1 MKNRMDSWEVPL
13 SQSINCVFTRKN
25 EYICNSNRNR
35 LKRNVASDLF
45 FFAGSLCYFI
55 DAISDMNYINR
66 LCNGKEIFL
75 GVLEDNSYTILS
87 LSGASFC
94 LLHALVDIYQPLIP
108 RGGSTDESSEDKPS
122 YNWCK
127 VLSSFLFGI
136 GAMIDIFIAIYIS
149 DEIWMN
155 HAYLI
160 SAYLW
165 LMSSLLA
172 LGSIEKC
179 ICSSSV
185 MVLRLFGDALFMAGS
200 GIDVSVGY
208 VSHPEIMAAQALA
221 KWGCVSSGLWC
232 LDSILYLLANAIV
245 MLGPSCVF
253 PCGKCL
259 IRRNGNAEQKIL
271 PQTLGLK
278 DHKDAAAPMVL

>member
-1 MKNRMDSWEVPL
+1 MDSWEVPL
-13 SQSINCVFTRKN
+13 PQSINCVFTRKD
-25 EYICNSNRNR
+25 EYICKSNRNH

-66 LCNGKEIFL
+66 VYHSKEIFW
-75 GVLEDNSYTILS
+75 GRVLDDNSYTILS

-94 LLHALVDIYQPLIP
+94 LLHALVDMYQPLFP
-108 RGGSTDESSEDKPS
+108 RSGSTDESTEDKPS

-127 VLSSFLFGI
+127 FLSSFLFGI
-136 GAMIDIFIAIYIS
+136 GAMIDILIAICMS
-149 DEIWMN
+149 DEIWMD
-155 HAYLI
+155 HGYLI

-185 MVLRLFGDALFMAGS
+185 MVLRLFGDILFMVGS
-200 GIDVSVGY
+200 GIDVIVGY
-208 VSHPEIMAAQALA
+208 EIMAAQALA
-221 KWGCVSSGLWC
+221 KWGCMSSGLWC

-245 MLGPSCVF
+245 MLGPSCLF
-253 PCGKCL
+253 PCGKCFV
-259 IRRNGNAEQKIL
+259 IRPNGNAEQKTL
-271 PQTLGLK
+271 PHTLGLK
-278 DHKDAAAPMVL
+278 EHKDAAAPMVL